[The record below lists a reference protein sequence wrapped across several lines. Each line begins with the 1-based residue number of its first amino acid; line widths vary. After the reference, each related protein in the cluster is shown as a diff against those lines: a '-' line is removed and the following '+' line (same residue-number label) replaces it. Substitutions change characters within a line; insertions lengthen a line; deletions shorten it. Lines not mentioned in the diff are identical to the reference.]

1 MIKALVTD
9 IEGTTSSLTFVKE
22 VLFPYAYQHLADF
35 VRSHAQNP
43 EIQAL
48 LRATAEQADI
58 MPDTETVIVQLL
70 DWISSDTKATPL
82 KTLQGLIW
90 AAGYQQGDFTGH
102 VYPDAVECLKT
113 WHQQG
118 FALYV
123 YSSGSIHAQ
132 QLLFGHTEYGNL
144 NPLFSGYFDTQIGA
158 KRDIESYQRIAQ
170 KIALPAQNIAF
181 LSDIK
186 EELDAAAGAGFKTFW
201 LKRTDSFEVHAAH
214 PQVRDFAAIVM

>member
-1 MIKALVTD
+1 MIKAIVTD
-9 IEGTTSSLTFVKE
+9 IEGTTSSLSFVKE

-35 VRSHAQNP
+35 VRRHAQDP
-43 EIQAL
+43 EIQVL

-70 DWISSDTKATPL
+70 DWIRSDTKATPL

-186 EELDAAAGAGFKTFW
+186 EELDAAASAGFKTFW
-201 LKRTDSFEVHAAH
+201 LKRTESFEAHAAH
-214 PQVRDFAAIVM
+214 SQVRDFAAIVM